1 MGVGGVEV
9 EAEGGFGVLGVFGV
23 VFFVGVGVLGV
34 VCVRAG
40 RVFGGGLLKT
50 LVEVGVVDVTVN
62 VDDVGVEVVGVDV
75 VGVGVVAVVVVEFEV
90 VLAGLD
96 GVVKFV
102 FLAGLGFTGGVGGER
117 PGPGLD
123 MFSAFSQ

>member
-1 MGVGGVEV
+1 M
-9 EAEGGFGVLGVFGV
+9 
-23 VFFVGVGVLGV
+23 

-75 VGVGVVAVVVVEFEV
+75 VGVGVGVVAMVVVEFEV